1 MPEPITMATVAAVAE
16 AGAAAGEGAAAAA
29 GAAGTAEVGGHL
41 AAVGEAARTAS
52 VGGTTEAFVGT
63 LKMDASAVGET
74 MLSRAETS
82 GPALS
87 EALGR
92 STSVELGRSG
102 VARSLETPASGS
114 TFDAGRWT
122 DWQPASGE
130 RVGPQS
136 IAERFRPLRDAGNL
150 ESYAKHLEQRD
161 SGFGQEVARRSQ
173 QFREASTPAERD
185 AALQQ
190 LRRSTAGKLGE
201 SIATDGLKPFFE
213 KLELQ
218 RRVETPN
225 GMTFVD
231 GRFTGARNPMVFGR
245 GHGVSEGGSLSI
257 EVKTG
262 QPTYLEREVRHISER
277 QVQGHLAAGDRS
289 LVLVSRDV
297 YAMSGE
303 RAARDTVAEAGSH
316 VMALLPE
323 KRVMDESLVRL
334 LRDRMERA

>member
-1 MPEPITMATVAAVAE
+1 MPEPITMATVATVAE
-16 AGAAAGEGAAAAA
+16 AGAVASEGAAVVV
-29 GAAGTAEVGGHL
+29 GVAGTAEVGGQL
-41 AAVGEAARTAS
+41 AVVGEAARAAS
-52 VGGTTEAFVGT
+52 LGGTTEAFVGT
-63 LKMDASAVGET
+63 LKIDASAVGET
-74 MLSRAETS
+74 ILSRAKAS

-87 EALGR
+87 EALSR
-92 STSVELGRSG
+92 SPTLELGRSG
-102 VARSLETPASGS
+102 VARCLETPANGS
-114 TFDAGRWT
+114 AFDPGRWT

-161 SGFGQEVARRSQ
+161 SGFGQEIARRSQ

-225 GMTFVD
+225 GTTFVD
-231 GRFTGARNPMVFGR
+231 GRFTAC
-245 GHGVSEGGSLSI
+245 LS
-257 EVKTG
+257 G
-262 QPTYLEREVRHISER
+262 CHPS
-277 QVQGHLAAGDRS
+277 A
-289 LVLVSRDV
+289 
-297 YAMSGE
+297 
-303 RAARDTVAEAGSH
+303 
-316 VMALLPE
+316 
-323 KRVMDESLVRL
+323 
-334 LRDRMERA
+334 